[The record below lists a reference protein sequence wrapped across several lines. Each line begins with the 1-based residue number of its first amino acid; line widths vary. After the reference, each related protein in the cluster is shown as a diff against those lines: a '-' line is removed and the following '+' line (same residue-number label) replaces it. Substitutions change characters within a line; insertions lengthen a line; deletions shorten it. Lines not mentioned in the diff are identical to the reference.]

1 MLHACLARCQ
11 GPAVVWAYHL
21 VLLGTD
27 SQARVQMVTHGISH
41 AGMVLTLSVG
51 GLGPQWA
58 SEH

>member
-1 MLHACLARCQ
+1 M
-11 GPAVVWAYHL
+11 VWAYHL

-27 SQARVQMVTHGISH
+27 SQARVQLVTHGISH
-41 AGMVLTLSVG
+41 AGMGLTLSVG